1 MQQRKKRRILRRGK
15 EPDLLHITE
24 LEIDNFKSFSKK
36 TKIPFLEGFTVI
48 SGPNGSGK
56 SNIIDSILFVL
67 ALSSSRNL
75 RAEKLTDLINLNSG
89 RNTAEVTLEFSDGTK
104 IKRRIKRTGNGYY
117 SYIYLNERLCKQSD
131 IVDHLAKH
139 GIKPHGYNVVMQGD
153 VTRIMEMSD
162 FERRKI
168 IDEIAGVSEFDSKK
182 QQSLSE
188 LDIVRERIEREEL
201 LLLELNKRVN
211 ELKREREHALEYQKW
226 QKDLLFFQNCRAA
239 AQLHEKEK
247 ELSSLMRSA
256 EEHRIALNRFD
267 TDRSLEENE
276 LSYLKADLQDIDDL
290 INKKSGSDY
299 LKLIAELEEA
309 KSGIK
314 LAEQTIV
321 RLRKEKETNLEA
333 INRIYMD
340 SKRAEARVVE
350 CTDQIRSLSIDRT
363 NIAMDIA
370 SARAQQEKLETEIK
384 QHGEDT
390 EGARE
395 RLFSGLKD
403 LEEKKAQRSEILHRQ
418 DMLIEKSRM
427 RTSELERLNQ
437 LLRQLDEDYAVK
449 HSQLSESEISITN
462 LISQKKDLDRT
473 LSEREGMM
481 FAQRSTLERLQ
492 KEIREYEQDVY
503 RLEAAQQARGESGGK
518 AIEAVMAMEHV
529 HGTIADLGKA
539 PAEYATALNIAA
551 GNKLQF
557 VVCDDDQ
564 VAADAIRYLKEERLG
579 RVTFLPLNKL
589 KPPALPPLKEAG
601 VIDYAVNLVEY
612 DPKYDRAFAVALG
625 ATVVVDTL
633 ERARKLI
640 GKYRMVTLEGE
651 LLDRSGAMTGGA
663 TRKQG
668 GRGFGAAVDD
678 EIFRIRAHLGE
689 LQGEATTLEAGI
701 KKITEEVD
709 TQRVARNEIDQNIAR
724 LGMFTEE
731 FSRRFESITVEKQT
745 IELAVARQQEETK
758 NGAFELSSL
767 EAELDKTSET
777 INEVNAG
784 IEEIKKR
791 LDDTNI
797 PVLTD
802 QIEKKRKEIEEA
814 ERRLRNKDGDITD
827 AQRERQHF
835 NTRLGEMGEERARQ
849 DERNKQIDAETAG
862 SNEQIVAHKSQIAT
876 LEDRQRE
883 FSGELDELRGK
894 RAEASRHIQDS
905 ELKIMKFDAEKERI
919 TILVNAVEGRT
930 RTLGSEVEML
940 REQVGELDTK
950 LSLTEIEGKI
960 AEADGALRK
969 IGAVNMLAIEEYE
982 KVQRQVGERTER
994 KETLSR
1000 ERSTLIERIEKFE
1013 QMKYEAFTTAFHAI
1027 DTNFREIFARLTS
1040 GSGHLILENEE
1051 DPFAGGMTF
1060 AVQPRDKKV
1069 HLLSSL
1075 SGGEKSLTTLAF
1087 IFSIQRYI
1095 PAPFYAFDEVDMSL
1109 DGSNVER
1116 ISSMVT
1122 ELSPQSQFVIV
1133 SLRKPMIDAAQRIM
1147 GVTLRPDKSTLV
1159 TGVKANG

>member
-1 MQQRKKRRILRRGK
+1 
-15 EPDLLHITE
+15 LHITE

-89 RNTAEVTLEFSDGTK
+89 RNTAEVALEFSDGTK
-104 IKRRIKRTGNGYY
+104 IRRRIKRTGNGYY
-117 SYIYLNERLCKQSD
+117 SYNYLNERLCKQGD
-131 IVDHLAKH
+131 IVDHLSRH

-168 IDEIAGVSEFDSKK
+168 IDEIAGVSEFDIKK

-201 LLLELNKRVN
+201 LLIELTRRVH

-226 QKDLLFFQNCRAA
+226 QKDLAYFQNCRAA
-239 AQLHEKEK
+239 AQLHEREK
-247 ELSSLMRSA
+247 ELTSLQRSS
-256 EEHRIALNRFD
+256 EEHIIQLTRIAA
-267 TDRSLEENE
+267 DRSLEENE
-276 LSYLKADLQDIDDL
+276 LSYLKADLSDIDDL

-309 KSGIK
+309 KGGIK

-321 RLRKEKETNLEA
+321 RLRKDKEVNLEA
-333 INRIYMD
+333 INRVYMD
-340 SKRAEARVVE
+340 TKRAEARVAE
-350 CTDQIRSLSIDRT
+350 CSDQIRTLSIDRT
-363 NIAMDIA
+363 NIAMEVA
-370 SARAQQEKLETEIK
+370 GTKAQLEKLEIEIR

-390 EGARE
+390 EGSRE
-395 RLFSGLKD
+395 QLFALLKD
-403 LEEKKAQRSEILHRQ
+403 LEEEKGRRSEILHQQ

-427 RTSELERLNQ
+427 RTSELERLT
-437 LLRQLDEDYAVK
+437 LLLSQLDEEFAAK
-449 HSQLSESEISITN
+449 QAQLSESEQSSSD
-462 LISQKKDLDRT
+462 LIREKKDLDRT
-473 LSEREGMM
+473 LSELEGSM
-481 FAQRSTLERLQ
+481 FAQRSSLERLRT
-492 KEIREYEQDVY
+492 EIRENEQDVF
-503 RLEAAQQARGESGGK
+503 RLEAAQQARGESGGR
-518 AIEAVMAMEHV
+518 ALEAVMAMDHV

-539 PAEYATALNIAA
+539 PAEYAIALNIAA
-551 GNKLQF
+551 GNKLQY

-564 VAADAIRYLKEERLG
+564 VASDAIRHLKEERLG

-589 KPPALPPLKEAG
+589 KPPALPPLKEPG

-612 DPKYDRAFAVALG
+612 DPRYDRAFAVALG

-663 TRKQG
+663 TKKPSV
-668 GRGFGAAVDD
+668 RGFGAAVDD
-678 EIFRIRAHLGE
+678 DIIRIRAHLGE
-689 LQGEATTLEAGI
+689 LQAEAATLEAGI
-701 KKITEEVD
+701 KRITAEVD
-709 TQRVARNEIDQNIAR
+709 TQRTTRNEIDQKIAR
-724 LGMFTEE
+724 FGIFTEE
-731 FSRRFESITVEKQT
+731 FSRRFEAISVEKQT
-745 IELAVARQQEETK
+745 IDVAVARQQEETR
-758 NGAFELSSL
+758 NGSAELTAL
-767 EAELDKTSET
+767 ETRLDKTTET
-777 INEVNAG
+777 INEINTR

-797 PVLTD
+797 PVLTG
-802 QIEKKRKEIEEA
+802 QIDKKRKEIEEA
-814 ERRLRNKDGDITD
+814 ERRLRNKEGDIND

-835 NTRLGEMGEERARQ
+835 NARLGELADDRKRQ
-849 DERNKQIDAETAG
+849 DEGNQQIDAEIAR
-862 SNEQIVAHKSQIAT
+862 SNEQISAHKSQIVA
-876 LEDRQRE
+876 LEERQKE
-883 FSGELDELRGK
+883 FSGVLDELRTK
-894 RAEASRHIQDS
+894 RAEASQHIQES
-905 ELKIMKFDAEKERI
+905 ELKIMKFDAERERI
-919 TILVNAVEGRT
+919 TVLAGAIKERA
-930 RTLGSEVEML
+930 RTLGIEVDML
-940 REQVGELDTK
+940 RQQVGNMDTN
-950 LSLTEIEGKI
+950 LSLSEIEGKI

-982 KVQRQVGERTER
+982 KVQRQVEERTER
-994 KETLSR
+994 KDTLSR
-1000 ERSTLIERIEKFE
+1000 ERATLIERIEKFE
-1013 QMKYEAFTTAFHAI
+1013 QMKFEAFTTAFRAI
-1027 DTNFREIFARLTS
+1027 DANFREIFARLTS

-1051 DPFAGGMTF
+1051 DPFTGGMTF

-1116 ISSMVT
+1116 ISSMIT
-1122 ELSPQSQFVIV
+1122 ELSPHSQFVIV
-1133 SLRKPMIDAAQRIM
+1133 SLRKPMIDAAERIM
-1147 GVTLRPDKSTLV
+1147 GVTLRPDKSSLV
-1159 TGVKANG
+1159 TGVKAHG

>member
-1 MQQRKKRRILRRGK
+1 
-15 EPDLLHITE
+15 LHITE

-56 SNIIDSILFVL
+56 SNIIDSVLFVL

-89 RNTAEVTLEFSDGTK
+89 KNTAEVALEFSDGTK
-104 IKRRIKRTGNGYY
+104 IRRRIKRTGNGYY
-117 SYIYLNERLCKQSD
+117 SYNYLNERLCKQSD
-131 IVDHLAKH
+131 IVDHLSRH

-168 IDEIAGVSEFDSKK
+168 IDEIAGVSEFDIKK

-201 LLLELNKRVN
+201 LLVELSKRVN
-211 ELKREREHALEYQKW
+211 ELRREREHALEYQKW
-226 QKDLLFFQNCRAA
+226 QKDLVYFQNCRAA
-239 AQLHEKEK
+239 AQLHEREK
-247 ELSSLMRSA
+247 ELTSLQRST
-256 EEHRIALNRFD
+256 EEYTIQLNRIAA
-267 TDRSLEENE
+267 DRGLEENE
-276 LSYLKADLQDIDDL
+276 LSYLKADLSDIDDM

-309 KSGIK
+309 KGGIK
-314 LAEQTIV
+314 LADQTIV
-321 RLRKEKETNLEA
+321 RLRKDKEANLEA
-333 INRIYMD
+333 INRVYMD
-340 SKRAEARVVE
+340 TKRAEARVAE
-350 CTDQIRSLSIDRT
+350 CTDQIRTLSIDRT
-363 NIAMDIA
+363 NIAMEVA
-370 SARAQQEKLETEIK
+370 GARAQLEKFEIEIH

-395 RLFSGLKD
+395 QLFSLLKD
-403 LEEKKAQRSEILHRQ
+403 LEEQKGQRSEILHQQ

-427 RTSELERLNQ
+427 RTTELERLT
-437 LLRQLDEDYAVK
+437 LLLSQLDEEYTAK
-449 HSQLSESEISITN
+449 QAQLSESEKSASDLVN
-462 LISQKKDLDRT
+462 GKKDLDRT
-473 LSEREGMM
+473 LSELEGSM
-481 FAQRSTLERLQ
+481 FAQRSSLERLRA
-492 KEIREYEQDVY
+492 EIRESEQDVF
-503 RLEAAQQARGESGGK
+503 RLEAAQQARGESGGR

-539 PAEYATALNIAA
+539 PPEYATALNIAA

-564 VAADAIRYLKEERLG
+564 VASDAIRYLKEERLG
-579 RVTFLPLNKL
+579 RITFLPLSKL
-589 KPPALPPLKEAG
+589 RPPALPPLKEPG
-601 VIDYAVNLVEY
+601 IIDYAVNLVEY

-633 ERARKLI
+633 ERARKLM

-663 TRKQG
+663 TKKAS

-678 EIFRIRAHLGE
+678 EVIRIRAHLGE
-689 LQGEATTLEAGI
+689 LQAEAATLEAGI
-701 KKITEEVD
+701 KRITGEVD
-709 TQRVARNEIDQNIAR
+709 ALRASRNEIDQKIAR
-724 LGMFTEE
+724 FGMFTEE
-731 FSRRFESITVEKQT
+731 FSRRFEAISVEKQT
-745 IELAVARQQEETK
+745 IDGAVARQQEETR
-758 NGAFELSSL
+758 NGA
-767 EAELDKTSET
+767 AELTALETRLDRATVT
-777 INEVNAG
+777 INEISAR

-797 PVLTD
+797 PVLTGH
-802 QIEKKRKEIEEA
+802 IEKKRKEIEES
-814 ERRLRNKDGDITD
+814 ERRLRNKDGDIND

-835 NTRLGEMGEERARQ
+835 NARLQELAEDRKRQ
-849 DERNKQIDAETAG
+849 DERNQQIDTEIAG
-862 SNEQIVAHKSQIAT
+862 SNEQISAHKSQIVA
-876 LEDRQRE
+876 LEERQKE
-883 FSGELDELRGK
+883 FSGILDELRSK
-894 RAEASRHIQDS
+894 RTDASQHIQDS
-905 ELKIMKFDAEKERI
+905 ELKIMKFDADRDRIVVLTSAIEER
-919 TILVNAVEGRT
+919 A
-930 RTLGSEVEML
+930 RTLGVEVDML
-940 REQVGELDTK
+940 RQQVGDMDTN
-950 LSLTEIEGKI
+950 LSLSDIEGKI

-982 KVQRQVGERTER
+982 KVQRQVEERTER
-994 KETLSR
+994 KDTLSR
-1000 ERSTLIERIEKFE
+1000 ERATLIERIEKFE
-1013 QMKYEAFTTAFHAI
+1013 QMKYEAFTTAFRAI
-1027 DTNFREIFARLTS
+1027 DANFREIFARLTS
-1040 GSGHLILENEE
+1040 GSGHLVLENEE

-1116 ISSMVT
+1116 IASMLT

-1133 SLRKPMIDAAQRIM
+1133 SLRKPMIDAAERIM

-1159 TGVKANG
+1159 TGVKAHG

>member
-1 MQQRKKRRILRRGK
+1 
-15 EPDLLHITE
+15 LHITG

-89 RNTAEVTLEFSDGTK
+89 RNTAEVALEFSDGTR

-117 SYIYLNERLCKQSD
+117 SYNYLNERLCKQSD
-131 IVDHLAKH
+131 IVDHLARH

-168 IDEIAGVSEFDSKK
+168 IDEIAGVSEFDTKK

-201 LLLELNKRVN
+201 LLLELTKRVN

-226 QKDLLFFQNCRAA
+226 QKDLSFFQNCRAA
-239 AQLHEKEK
+239 AQLHEREK
-247 ELSSLMRSA
+247 ELASLLRSTN
-256 EEHRIALNRFD
+256 EHRIVLTRIAA
-267 TDRSLEENE
+267 DRSLEENE
-276 LSYLKADLQDIDDL
+276 LSYLKADLKDIDDL

-309 KSGIK
+309 KGGIK

-321 RLRKEKETNLEA
+321 RLRREKETSLEA
-333 INRIYMD
+333 LNRVYMD
-340 SKRAEARVVE
+340 TKRAESRVTE
-350 CTDQIRSLSIDRT
+350 CTDQIRTLSIDRT
-363 NIAMDIA
+363 NIAMEIA
-370 SARAQQEKLETEIK
+370 EARAQLEKFETEIRR
-384 QHGEDT
+384 HGEDT
-390 EGARE
+390 EGSRE
-395 RLFSGLKD
+395 KLFSLLHD
-403 LEEKKAQRSEILHRQ
+403 LEEKKGQRSGILHQQ

-427 RTSELERLNQ
+427 RTTELERLTL
-437 LLRQLDEDYAVK
+437 LLRQLDEEYTAK
-449 HSQLSESEISITN
+449 QTQLTDSGKSVN
-462 LISQKKDLDRT
+462 DLVADKKELDRN
-473 LSEREGMM
+473 LSDLEGAM
-481 FAQRSTLERLQ
+481 FAQRSTLERLRN
-492 KEIREYEQDVY
+492 EIRDNEQDVF
-503 RLEAAQQARGESGGK
+503 RLEAAQQARGESGGR

-539 PAEYATALNIAA
+539 PAEYAVALNIAA

-564 VAADAIRYLKEERLG
+564 VATDAIRYLKEERLG

-589 KPPALPPLKEAG
+589 KPPALPPLKEPG
-601 VIDYAVNLVEY
+601 VLDYAVNLVEY

-625 ATVVVDTL
+625 STVVVDTL

-640 GKYRMVTLEGE
+640 GRYRMVTLEGE
-651 LLDRSGAMTGGA
+651 LLEKSGAMTGGA
-663 TRKQG
+663 SKKQG
-668 GRGFGAAVDD
+668 MRGFGAAVEDD
-678 EIFRIRAHLGE
+678 IFRIRAHLGE
-689 LQGEATTLEAGI
+689 LSGEATTLEAGI
-701 KKITEEVD
+701 KRLTEEVD
-709 TQRVARNEIDQNIAR
+709 KKRATRNEIEQKIAR
-724 LGMFTEE
+724 FGMFTDE
-731 FSRRFESITVEKQT
+731 FSRRFEAITVEKQT
-745 IELAVARQQEETK
+745 IESAVARQQEETK
-758 NGAFELSSL
+758 KGAQELALL
-767 EAELDKTSET
+767 EADLDKTTET
-777 INEVNAG
+777 INETNAR
-784 IEEIKKR
+784 IDEIKKR

-797 PVLTD
+797 PVLTE
-802 QIEKKRKEIEEA
+802 QIEKKKKEIEES
-814 ERRLRNKDGDITD
+814 ERRLRNKDGDIND

-835 NTRLGEMGEERARQ
+835 TARLGELGEDRKRQ
-849 DERNKQIDAETAG
+849 DERNGQIDAEISG
-862 SNEQIVAHKSQIAT
+862 SNEQIAAHKSQIAA
-876 LEDRQRE
+876 LESRQKE
-883 FSGELDELRGK
+883 FSGELDELRAK
-894 RAEASRHIQDS
+894 RSEASQQIQDS
-905 ELKIMKFDAEKERI
+905 ELKIMKFDADNERI
-919 TILVNAVEGRT
+919 TIEMGAIEERARALGTEVD
-930 RTLGSEVEML
+930 TLKN
-940 REQVGELDTK
+940 QVGELDTN
-950 LSLTEIEGKI
+950 LSLSEIEGKI

-982 KVQRQVGERTER
+982 KVQRQVEERTER

-1000 ERSTLIERIEKFE
+1000 ERATLIERIEKFE
-1013 QMKYEAFTTAFHAI
+1013 QMKYEAFTTAFRSI

-1087 IFSIQRYI
+1087 IFSIQHYI

-1116 ISSMVT
+1116 IASMIT
-1122 ELSPQSQFVIV
+1122 ELSPHSQFVIV
-1133 SLRKPMIDAAQRIM
+1133 SLRKPMIEAAQRIM

>member
-1 MQQRKKRRILRRGK
+1 
-15 EPDLLHITE
+15 LHITE

-36 TKIPFLEGFTVI
+36 TKIPFLEGFSVI

-89 RNTAEVTLEFSDGTK
+89 RNTAEVSLEFSDGTK

-117 SYIYLNERLCKQSD
+117 SYNYLNDRLCKQSD
-131 IVDHLAKH
+131 IVEHLAKH

-168 IDEIAGVSEFDSKK
+168 IDEIAGVSEFDTKK
-182 QQSLSE
+182 QQALSE

-201 LLLELNKRVN
+201 LLIELTKRVN

-226 QKDLLFFQNCRAA
+226 QKDLAFFQNCRAA
-239 AQLHEKEK
+239 AQLHEREK
-247 ELSSLMRSA
+247 ELASLVQSTD
-256 EEHRIALNRFD
+256 EHTILISRIDA
-267 TDRSLEENE
+267 DRSLEENE
-276 LSYLKADLQDIDDL
+276 LSYLKADLKDIDDL
-290 INKKSGSDY
+290 INRKSGSDY

-309 KSGIK
+309 KGGIK

-321 RLRKEKETNLEA
+321 RLRKEKEANLET
-333 INRIYMD
+333 INRVYMD
-340 SKRAEARVVE
+340 TKRAETRVAE
-350 CTDQIRSLSIDRT
+350 CSDQIRTLSIDRT
-363 NIAMDIA
+363 NIAMEIA
-370 SARAQQEKLETEIK
+370 GTRANLEKLESEIK
-384 QHGEDT
+384 KHGENT

-395 RLFSGLKD
+395 SLFGLLKD
-403 LEEKKAQRSEILHRQ
+403 LEEKKGQRSEILHQQ

-427 RTSELERLNQ
+427 RTTELDRLTQ
-437 LLRQLDEDYAVK
+437 LLRQLDEEFAVK
-449 HSQLSESEISITN
+449 QSQLTDGEKSVSG
-462 LISQKKDLDRT
+462 LLSQKKELDRT
-473 LSEREGMM
+473 LSELEGGL
-481 FAQRSTLERLQ
+481 FAQRSSLERLRT
-492 KEIREYEQDVY
+492 EIRENEQDVY

-518 AIEAVMAMEHV
+518 AIEAVKAMEHV
-529 HGTIADLGKA
+529 HGTIAELGKA
-539 PAEYATALNIAA
+539 PAEYSTALNIAA

-564 VAADAIRYLKEERLG
+564 VAADAIQYLKSERLG

-589 KPPALPPLKEAG
+589 KPPALPPLREPG
-601 VIDYAVNLVEY
+601 VIDYAVNLIEY
-612 DPKYDRAFAVALG
+612 DPKYDRAFAVTLG
-625 ATVVVDTL
+625 ATIVVDTL

-651 LLDRSGAMTGGA
+651 LLEKSGAMTGGA
-663 TRKQG
+663 MKKPA

-678 EIFRIRAHLGE
+678 EIYRIRAHLAE
-689 LQGEATTLEAGI
+689 IQGEAATLESGI
-701 KKITEEVD
+701 KRLTEEVD
-709 TQRVARNEIDQNIAR
+709 TKRAARNEIDQNIAR

-731 FSRRFESITVEKQT
+731 FSRRFDAITVEKQT
-745 IELAVARQQEETK
+745 IEAAVARQQEETR
-758 NGAFELSSL
+758 NGTSELTQL
-767 EAELDKTSET
+767 EETLDKTTAEINT
-777 INEVNAG
+777 INSR
-784 IEEIKKR
+784 IEGIKKS
-791 LDDTNI
+791 LDDTSI

-802 QIEKKRKEIEEA
+802 QIEKKRKEIEES
-814 ERRLRNKDGDITD
+814 ERRLRNKEADIND
-827 AQRERQHF
+827 AMRERQHF
-835 NTRLGEMGEERARQ
+835 SSRLAELGEDRTRQEERNR
-849 DERNKQIDAETAG
+849 QIDTDISG
-862 SNEQIVAHKSQIAT
+862 FNDQIATCKSQIAG
-876 LEDRQRE
+876 LEERQKE
-883 FSGELDELRGK
+883 FSGELDDLRSK
-894 RAEASRHIQDS
+894 RSDTTRQIQDS
-905 ELKIMKFDAEKERI
+905 ELKLMKFDAEKERL
-919 TILVNAVEGRT
+919 TIQMTAIRERA
-930 RTLGSEVEML
+930 RTLGIEVDML
-940 REQVGELDTK
+940 REQVGEMDTN
-950 LSLTEIEGKI
+950 LSLSEIEGKI

-994 KETLSR
+994 KETLSH
-1000 ERSTLIERIEKFE
+1000 ERATLIERIEKFE
-1013 QMKYEAFTTAFHAI
+1013 QMKYEAFTTAFRAI

-1116 ISSMVT
+1116 IASMIS

-1133 SLRKPMIDAAQRIM
+1133 SLRKPMIEAAQRIM

>member
-1 MQQRKKRRILRRGK
+1 M
-15 EPDLLHITE
+15 HITE

-89 RNTAEVTLEFSDGTK
+89 RNTAEVALEFSDGTK
-104 IKRRIKRTGNGYY
+104 IKRRIKRTSNGYY
-117 SYIYLNERLCKQSD
+117 SYNYLNERLCKQSD

-168 IDEIAGVSEFDSKK
+168 IDEIAGVSEFDVKK

-201 LLLELNKRVN
+201 LLLELTKRVN
-211 ELKREREHALEYQKW
+211 ELKREREHALEYQKC
-226 QKDLLFFQNCRAA
+226 QKDLSFFQNCRAA
-239 AQLHEKEK
+239 AQLHDREK
-247 ELSSLMRSA
+247 ELASLTRSTD
-256 EEHRIALNRFD
+256 EHRIVLTRIGA
-267 TDRSLEENE
+267 DRSLEENE
-276 LSYLKADLQDIDDL
+276 LSYVKADLKDIDDL

-333 INRIYMD
+333 INRVYMD
-340 SKRAEARVVE
+340 TKRAEARVAE
-350 CTDQIRSLSIDRT
+350 CTDQIRTLSIDRT
-363 NIAMDIA
+363 NLAMEIAA
-370 SARAQQEKLETEIK
+370 AKAQLEKFETEIR
-384 QHGEDT
+384 QHGEDS

-395 RLFSGLKD
+395 KLFSLLHD
-403 LEEKKAQRSEILHRQ
+403 LEEKKGQRSEILHQQ
-418 DMLIEKSRM
+418 DMHIEKSRM
-427 RTSELERLNQ
+427 RTTELERLT
-437 LLRQLDEDYAVK
+437 LLLKQLDEEYTEKQTQLTDSEKSAGDLLADK
-449 HSQLSESEISITN
+449 KELDRNLSE
-462 LISQKKDLDRT
+462 L
-473 LSEREGMM
+473 EGAM
-481 FAQRSTLERLQ
+481 FAQRSSLERLRN
-492 KEIREYEQDVY
+492 EIRDNEQDAF
-503 RLEAAQQARGESGGK
+503 RLEAAQQARGESGGR

-539 PAEYATALNIAA
+539 PAEYATSLNIAA

-557 VVCDDDQ
+557 VVCDNDQ

-589 KPPALPPLKEAG
+589 KSPALPPLKEPG

-625 ATVVVDTL
+625 STVVVDTL
-633 ERARKLI
+633 ERARKLM

-651 LLDRSGAMTGGA
+651 LLEKSGAMTGGA
-663 TRKQG
+663 TKKQG

-678 EIFRIRAHLGE
+678 EIFRVRAHLGQ
-689 LQGEATTLEAGI
+689 LLGEAATLEAGV
-701 KKITEEVD
+701 KRLTEEVD
-709 TQRVARNEIDQNIAR
+709 TKRSTRNEIEQKIAR
-724 LGMFTEE
+724 LGMFTGE
-731 FSRRFESITVEKQT
+731 FSRRFEAITVEKQT
-745 IELAVARQQEETK
+745 IEAAVARQQEETK
-758 NGAFELSSL
+758 NGAAELTLL
-767 EAELDKTSET
+767 EADLDKTTET
-777 INEVNAG
+777 INAINSRVD
-784 IEEIKKR
+784 EIKKR

-797 PVLTD
+797 PVLTE
-802 QIEKKRKEIEEA
+802 QIEKKKKEIEES
-814 ERRLRNKDGDITD
+814 ERRLRNKDGDIND

-835 NTRLGEMGEERARQ
+835 NARLVELGDDRKRQ
-849 DERNKQIDAETAG
+849 DERNGQIDADVAG
-862 SNEQIVAHKSQIAT
+862 SNEQIAVHKSQIAA
-876 LEDRQRE
+876 LEERQKE
-883 FSGELDELRGK
+883 FSGELNELRIK
-894 RAEASRHIQDS
+894 RSEASQQIQDS
-905 ELKIMKFDAEKERI
+905 ELKLMKFDADKERI
-919 TILVNAVEGRT
+919 SIQMVAIEERA
-930 RTLGSEVEML
+930 RALGIEVDML
-940 REQVGELDTK
+940 RHQVGDLDTN
-950 LSLTEIEGKI
+950 LSLSEIEGKI

-1000 ERSTLIERIEKFE
+1000 ERATLIERIEKFE
-1013 QMKYEAFTTAFHAI
+1013 QMKYEAFTTAFRAI

-1109 DGSNVER
+1109 DGSNLER
-1116 ISSMVT
+1116 IASMIT
-1122 ELSPQSQFVIV
+1122 EFSPHSQFVIV
-1133 SLRKPMIDAAQRIM
+1133 SLRKPMIEAAQRIM

>member
-1 MQQRKKRRILRRGK
+1 
-15 EPDLLHITE
+15 LHITE
-24 LEIDNFKSFSKK
+24 LEIDNFKSFAKK

-89 RNTAEVTLEFSDGTK
+89 RNMAEVALEFSDGTK

-117 SYIYLNERLCKQSD
+117 SYNYLNERLCKQSD
-131 IVDHLAKH
+131 IVEHLARH

-168 IDEIAGVSEFDSKK
+168 IDEIAGVSEFDQKK

-201 LLLELNKRVN
+201 LLIELTKRAN
-211 ELKREREHALEYQKW
+211 ELKRERTHALEYQKW
-226 QKDLLFFQNCRAA
+226 QKDLTYFQNCRAA
-239 AQLHEKEK
+239 AQLHDREK
-247 ELSSLMRSA
+247 ELASLLRST
-256 EEHRIALNRFD
+256 EEHKIQLSRIASDLG
-267 TDRSLEENE
+267 LEENE
-276 LSYLKADLQDIDDL
+276 LSYLKADLKDIDDL

-299 LKLIAELEEA
+299 LKLIAQLEEA

-321 RLRKEKETNLEA
+321 RLRKEKEGNLET
-333 INRIYMD
+333 INRVYMD
-340 SKRAEARVVE
+340 TKRAEARVTE
-350 CTDQIRSLSIDRT
+350 CTDQIRTLTIDRT
-363 NIAMDIA
+363 NIAMEIA
-370 SARAQQEKLETEIK
+370 TSKAQLEKIEIEIK
-384 QHGEDT
+384 QHSEDT

-395 RLFSGLKD
+395 KLFSLLKEM
-403 LEEKKAQRSEILHRQ
+403 EEKKGERSEILHQQ

-427 RTSELERLNQ
+427 RTTELERLTG
-437 LLRQLDEDYAVK
+437 LLGQLDEEYAEK
-449 HSQLSESEISITN
+449 QNQLSESEKRVAT
-462 LISQKKDLDRT
+462 LTTEKQELDRN
-473 LSEREGMM
+473 LSELEGMM
-481 FAQRSTLERLQ
+481 FAQRSSLERLRS
-492 KEIREYEQDVY
+492 EIRDNEQDAI

-518 AIEAVMAMEHV
+518 ALEAVLAMDGV
-529 HGTIADLGKA
+529 HGTISDLGKA
-539 PAEYATALNIAA
+539 PAEYTTALNIAA

-557 VVCDDDQ
+557 VICDNDQ
-564 VAADAIRYLKEERLG
+564 IAADAIRYLKQERLG

-601 VIDYAVNLVEY
+601 IVDYAVNLLEY
-612 DPKYDRAFAVALG
+612 DPKFDRAFAVALG
-625 ATVVVDTL
+625 GTVVVDTL

-651 LLDRSGAMTGGA
+651 LLEKSGAMTGGA
-663 TRKQG
+663 TKKQG

-689 LQGEATTLEAGI
+689 LQGEAATLEAGV
-701 KKITEEVD
+701 KRLTDEVD
-709 TQRVARNEIDQNIAR
+709 LKRATRNEIDQNIVR
-724 LGMFTEE
+724 LGISTEE
-731 FSRRFESITVEKQT
+731 FSHRFEAITVEKQT
-745 IELAVARQQEETK
+745 IEAAVARQQEETGK
-758 NGAFELSSL
+758 GASELSAL
-767 EAELDKTSET
+767 EENLDRTTEEITS
-777 INEVNAG
+777 INTRL
-784 IEEIKKR
+784 EEIKKR

-797 PVLTD
+797 PVLTE
-802 QIEKKRKEIEEA
+802 QMGKKRTEITEA
-814 ERRLRNKDGDITD
+814 ERRLRNKDGDIND

-835 NTRLGEMGEERARQ
+835 SSRLGELADDRKRQ
-849 DERNKQIDAETAG
+849 DERNLQIDNDIAQ
-862 SNEQIVAHKSQIAT
+862 SNEQIAAHRLQIST
-876 LEDRQRE
+876 LEEKQKE
-883 FSGELDELRGK
+883 FSGELDELRIK
-894 RAEASRHIQDS
+894 RGEASQHIQDS
-905 ELKIMKFDAEKERI
+905 ELKIMKFDSDTERI
-919 TILVNAVEGRT
+919 TIQMGAIDDRA
-930 RTLGSEVEML
+930 RTLGIEVDML
-940 REQVGELDTK
+940 RHQVGDMDSNLT
-950 LSLTEIEGKI
+950 LTEIEGKI

-1000 ERSTLIERIEKFE
+1000 ERATLIERIEKFE
-1013 QMKYEAFTTAFHAI
+1013 QMKYEAFTTAFKAI
-1027 DTNFREIFARLTS
+1027 DANFREIFARLTS
-1040 GSGHLILENEE
+1040 GSGHLVLENEE

-1087 IFSIQRYI
+1087 IFSIQHYI

-1116 ISSMVT
+1116 IASMIS
-1122 ELSPQSQFVIV
+1122 ELAPSSQFVIV
-1133 SLRKPMIDAAQRIM
+1133 SLRKPMVDAAQRIM

-1159 TGVKANG
+1159 TGVKAHG

>member
-1 MQQRKKRRILRRGK
+1 
-15 EPDLLHITE
+15 LHITE

-36 TKIPFLEGFTVI
+36 TKIPFLEGFSVI

-89 RNTAEVTLEFSDGTK
+89 RNTAEVALEFSDGTK
-104 IKRRIKRTGNGYY
+104 IKRRIKRTSNGYY
-117 SYIYLNERLCKQSD
+117 SYNYLNDRLCKQSD
-131 IVDHLAKH
+131 IVNHLAKH

-168 IDEIAGVSEFDSKK
+168 IDEIAGVSEFDVKK

-201 LLLELNKRVN
+201 LLLELTKRVN
-211 ELKREREHALEYQKW
+211 ELKREREHALEYRKW
-226 QKDLLFFQNCRAA
+226 QTDLSFFQNCRAA
-239 AQLHEKEK
+239 AQLHEREK
-247 ELSSLMRSA
+247 ELASLLRSTD
-256 EEHRIALNRFD
+256 EHKILLSRNES
-267 TDRSLEENE
+267 DRSLEENE
-276 LSYLKADLQDIDDL
+276 LSYIKADLKDIDDL

-321 RLRKEKETNLEA
+321 RQRKEKETNLEA
-333 INRIYMD
+333 ISRIYMD
-340 SKRAEARVVE
+340 TKRAEARVAE
-350 CTDQIRSLSIDRT
+350 CTDQIRTLSIDRT
-363 NIAMDIA
+363 NLSMEIAG
-370 SARAQQEKLETEIK
+370 ARAQLEKLETEIK

-395 RLFSGLKD
+395 KLFALLKEI
-403 LEEKKAQRSEILHRQ
+403 EEKKGQRSEILHQQ
-418 DMLIEKSRM
+418 DMQIEKSRM
-427 RTSELERLNQ
+427 RTTELERLTQ
-437 LLRQLDEDYAVK
+437 LLRQLDEEYAAK
-449 HSQLSESEISITN
+449 QSQLSDGEKSVSDL
-462 LISQKKDLDRT
+462 LIQKKDLDRT
-473 LSEREGMM
+473 LSELEGTL
-481 FAQRSTLERLQ
+481 FAQRSSLERLRT
-492 KEIREYEQDVY
+492 EIRENEQDVF
-503 RLEAAQQARGESGGK
+503 RLEAAQQARGESGGR

-529 HGTIADLGKA
+529 HGTISELGKA
-539 PAEYATALNIAA
+539 PAEYSTALNIAA

-564 VAADAIRYLKEERLG
+564 VAADAIRYLKAERLG

-589 KPPALPPLKEAG
+589 KPPTLPPLKEPG
-601 VIDYAVNLVEY
+601 VIDYAVNLLEY

-663 TRKQG
+663 TKKQG

-678 EIFRIRAHLGE
+678 EIFRIRAHLAE
-689 LQGEATTLEAGI
+689 LQGEAATLESGI
-701 KKITEEVD
+701 QRLTEEVD
-709 TQRVARNEIDQNIAR
+709 TKRTARSDIDQNIAR
-724 LGMFTEE
+724 VGMFTEE
-731 FSRRFESITVEKQT
+731 FSRRFEAITVEKQT
-745 IELAVARQQEETK
+745 IEVAVARQQEETR
-758 NGAFELSSL
+758 NGTADLTLL
-767 EAELDKTSET
+767 EVELDKTTEAINT
-777 INEVNAG
+777 INFH
-784 IEEIKKR
+784 IEELKKR

-802 QIEKKRKEIEEA
+802 QIEKKRKEIEES
-814 ERRLRNKDGDITD
+814 ERRLRNKEADIND
-827 AQRERQHF
+827 AMRERQHF
-835 NTRLGEMGEERARQ
+835 TSRLTELGDDRKRQ
-849 DERNKQIDAETAG
+849 DERNGQIDADIAG
-862 SNEQIVAHKSQIAT
+862 LNEQINSCKSQIAA
-876 LEDRQRE
+876 LEERQKE
-883 FSGELDELRGK
+883 FSGELDELRLK
-894 RAEASRHIQDS
+894 RSETSRQIQDS
-905 ELKIMKFDAEKERI
+905 ELKLMKFDAEKERI
-919 TILVNAVEGRT
+919 SIQMTAIEERA
-930 RTLGSEVEML
+930 RTLGTEVDML
-940 REQVGELDTK
+940 RQQVGDMDTP
-950 LSLTEIEGKI
+950 LSLSEIEGKI
-960 AEADGALRK
+960 AEADGALRR
-969 IGAVNMLAIEEYE
+969 IGAVNMLAIEEYD
-982 KVQRQVGERTER
+982 KVQRQVEERTER

-1000 ERSTLIERIEKFE
+1000 ERTTLIERIEKFE
-1013 QMKYEAFTTAFHAI
+1013 QMKYEAFTTAFRAI

-1116 ISSMVT
+1116 IASMIT

>member
-1 MQQRKKRRILRRGK
+1 
-15 EPDLLHITE
+15 LHITE

-36 TKIPFLEGFTVI
+36 TKIPFLEGFSVI

-89 RNTAEVTLEFSDGTK
+89 RNTAEVALEFSDGTK

-117 SYIYLNERLCKQSD
+117 SYNYLNDRLCKQSD
-131 IVDHLAKH
+131 IVNHLAKH

-168 IDEIAGVSEFDSKK
+168 IDEIAGVSEFDIKK

-201 LLLELNKRVN
+201 LLLELTKRVN

-239 AQLHEKEK
+239 AQLHEREK
-247 ELSSLMRSA
+247 ELASLLRSTD
-256 EEHRIALNRFD
+256 EHKILLTRTSA
-267 TDRSLEENE
+267 DRSLEENE
-276 LSYLKADLQDIDDL
+276 LSYVKADLQDIDDL

-333 INRIYMD
+333 INRVYMD
-340 SKRAEARVVE
+340 TKRAEARVAE
-350 CTDQIRSLSIDRT
+350 CTDQIRTLSIDRT
-363 NIAMDIA
+363 NIAMEIA
-370 SARAQQEKLETEIK
+370 GARAQLEKLETEMK

-395 RLFSGLKD
+395 KLFSLLKEI
-403 LEEKKAQRSEILHRQ
+403 EEKKGQRSEILHQQ

-427 RTSELERLNQ
+427 RTTELERLTH
-437 LLRQLDEDYAVK
+437 LLLQLDEEYAVK
-449 HSQLSESEISITN
+449 QTQFSDGEKSVSDLLLE
-462 LISQKKDLDRT
+462 KKDLDRT
-473 LSEREGMM
+473 LSELEGTV
-481 FAQRSTLERLQ
+481 FAQRSSLERLRV
-492 KEIREYEQDVY
+492 EIREYEQDAF
-503 RLEAAQQARGESGGK
+503 RLEAAQQARGESGGR

-529 HGTIADLGKA
+529 HGTIAELGKA
-539 PAEYATALNIAA
+539 PAEYSTALNTAA

-564 VAADAIRYLKEERLG
+564 VAADAIQYLKAEKLG

-589 KPPALPPLKEAG
+589 KPPALPPLKEPG

-612 DPKYDRAFAVALG
+612 DPRYDRAFAVTLG

-651 LLDRSGAMTGGA
+651 LLERSGAMTGGA
-663 TRKQG
+663 TKKQG

-678 EIFRIRAHLGE
+678 EIIRIRSHLAE
-689 LQGEATTLEAGI
+689 IQGEAATLESGI
-701 KKITEEVD
+701 KRLTEEVD
-709 TQRVARNEIDQNIAR
+709 KQRAKRNEIDQNIAR
-724 LGMFTEE
+724 QGMFTEE
-731 FSRRFESITVEKQT
+731 FSRRFEAITVEKQT
-745 IELAVARQQEETK
+745 IEAAVARQKEETG
-758 NGAFELSSL
+758 NGAAELTLL
-767 EAELDKTSET
+767 EADLDKTTEA
-777 INEVNAG
+777 INAIQSQV
-784 IEEIKKR
+784 EEIKKR

-797 PVLTD
+797 PVLSD
-802 QIEKKRKEIEEA
+802 QIEKKRKEIEES
-814 ERRLRNKDGDITD
+814 ERRLRNKEADIND
-827 AQRERQHF
+827 AMRERQHF
-835 NTRLGEMGEERARQ
+835 TSRLTELGEDRKRQ
-849 DERNKQIDAETAG
+849 DERNGQIDADITG
-862 SNEQIVAHKSQIAT
+862 FNEQIASCKSQIAA
-876 LEDRQRE
+876 LEERQKE
-883 FSGELDELRGK
+883 FSGELDELRT
-894 RAEASRHIQDS
+894 RRSETSRQIQES
-905 ELKIMKFDAEKERI
+905 ELKLMKFDAEKERI
-919 TILVNAVEGRT
+919 TIQMVAIEERA
-930 RTLGSEVEML
+930 RTLGIEVDML
-940 REQVGELDTK
+940 RHQVGDLDTN
-950 LSLTEIEGKI
+950 LSLLEIEGKI

-994 KETLSR
+994 KDTLSH
-1000 ERSTLIERIEKFE
+1000 ERTTLIERIEKFE

-1116 ISSMVT
+1116 IASMIT
-1122 ELSPQSQFVIV
+1122 ELAPQSQFVIV
-1133 SLRKPMIDAAQRIM
+1133 SLRKPMIEAAQRIM

>member
-1 MQQRKKRRILRRGK
+1 
-15 EPDLLHITE
+15 LHITE

-36 TKIPFLEGFTVI
+36 TKIPFLEGFSVI

-89 RNTAEVTLEFSDGTK
+89 RNTAEVALEFSDGTK

-117 SYIYLNERLCKQSD
+117 SYNYLNDRLCKQSD
-131 IVDHLAKH
+131 IVNHLAKH

-168 IDEIAGVSEFDSKK
+168 IDEIAGVSEFDIKK

-201 LLLELNKRVN
+201 LLLELTKRVN

-239 AQLHEKEK
+239 AQLHEREK
-247 ELSSLMRSA
+247 ELASLLRST
-256 EEHRIALNRFD
+256 EEHKILLTRTSA
-267 TDRSLEENE
+267 DRSLEENE
-276 LSYLKADLQDIDDL
+276 LSYVKADLQDIDDL

-333 INRIYMD
+333 INRVYMD
-340 SKRAEARVVE
+340 TKRAEARVTE
-350 CTDQIRSLSIDRT
+350 CTDQIRTLSIDRT
-363 NIAMDIA
+363 NIAMEIA
-370 SARAQQEKLETEIK
+370 GARAQLEKLETEMK

-395 RLFSGLKD
+395 KLFSLLKD
-403 LEEKKAQRSEILHRQ
+403 IEEKKGQRSEILHQQ

-427 RTSELERLNQ
+427 RTTELERLTH
-437 LLRQLDEDYAVK
+437 LLLQLDEEYAVK
-449 HSQLSESEISITN
+449 QTQFSESEKSVSD
-462 LISQKKDLDRT
+462 LLLEKKNLDRT
-473 LSEREGMM
+473 LSELEGTV
-481 FAQRSTLERLQ
+481 FAQRSSLERIRA
-492 KEIREYEQDVY
+492 EVREYEQDAF
-503 RLEAAQQARGESGGK
+503 RLEAAQQARGESGGR

-529 HGTIADLGKA
+529 HGTIAELGKA
-539 PAEYATALNIAA
+539 PAEYSTALNTAA

-564 VAADAIRYLKEERLG
+564 VAADAIQYLKTEKLG

-589 KPPALPPLKEAG
+589 KPPALPPLKEPG

-612 DPKYDRAFAVALG
+612 DPKYDRAFAVTLG

-651 LLDRSGAMTGGA
+651 LLERSGAMTGGA
-663 TRKQG
+663 TKKQG

-678 EIFRIRAHLGE
+678 EIIRIRSHLAE
-689 LQGEATTLEAGI
+689 IQGEAATLESGI
-701 KKITEEVD
+701 KRLTEEVD
-709 TQRVARNEIDQNIAR
+709 KQRAKRNEIDQNIAR
-724 LGMFTEE
+724 QGMFTEE
-731 FSRRFESITVEKQT
+731 FSRRFEAITVEKQT
-745 IELAVARQQEETK
+745 IEAAVARQKEETG
-758 NGAFELSSL
+758 NGAAELTLL
-767 EAELDKTSET
+767 EADLDKTTEA
-777 INEVNAG
+777 INAIQSQV
-784 IEEIKKR
+784 EEIKKR

-797 PVLTD
+797 PVLSD
-802 QIEKKRKEIEEA
+802 QIEKKRKEIEES
-814 ERRLRNKDGDITD
+814 ERRLRNKEADIND
-827 AQRERQHF
+827 AMRERQHF
-835 NTRLGEMGEERARQ
+835 TSRLTELGEDRKRQ
-849 DERNKQIDAETAG
+849 DERNGQIEADITG
-862 SNEQIVAHKSQIAT
+862 FNEQIASCKSQIAA
-876 LEDRQRE
+876 LEERQKE
-883 FSGELDELRGK
+883 FSGELDELRT
-894 RAEASRHIQDS
+894 RRSETSRQIQES
-905 ELKIMKFDAEKERI
+905 ELKLMKFDAEKERI
-919 TILVNAVEGRT
+919 TIQMVAIEERA
-930 RTLGSEVEML
+930 RTLGIEVDML
-940 REQVGELDTK
+940 RHQVGDLDTT
-950 LSLTEIEGKI
+950 LSLLEIEGKI

-982 KVQRQVGERTER
+982 KVQRQVEERTDR
-994 KETLSR
+994 KDTLSH
-1000 ERSTLIERIEKFE
+1000 ERTTLIERIEKFE

-1116 ISSMVT
+1116 IASMIT
-1122 ELSPQSQFVIV
+1122 ELAPQSQFVIV
-1133 SLRKPMIDAAQRIM
+1133 SLRKPMIEAAQRIM

>member
-1 MQQRKKRRILRRGK
+1 
-15 EPDLLHITE
+15 LHITE

-36 TKIPFLEGFTVI
+36 TKIPFLEGFSVI

-89 RNTAEVTLEFSDGTK
+89 RNTAEVALEFSDGTK

-117 SYIYLNERLCKQSD
+117 SYNYLNDRLCKQSD
-131 IVDHLAKH
+131 IVNHLAKH

-168 IDEIAGVSEFDSKK
+168 IDEIAGVSEFDLKK

-201 LLLELNKRVN
+201 LLLELSKRVN
-211 ELKREREHALEYQKW
+211 ELRREREHALEYQKL

-239 AQLHEKEK
+239 AQLHEREK
-247 ELSSLMRSA
+247 ELASLLRSTD
-256 EEHRIALNRFD
+256 EHKILLSRNTA
-267 TDRSLEENE
+267 DRSLEENE
-276 LSYLKADLQDIDDL
+276 LSYVKADLQDIDDL

-333 INRIYMD
+333 INRVYMD
-340 SKRAEARVVE
+340 TKRAEARVAE
-350 CTDQIRSLSIDRT
+350 CTDQIRTLSIDRT
-363 NIAMDIA
+363 NISMEIA
-370 SARAQQEKLETEIK
+370 GSRAQLEKLETEMK

-395 RLFSGLKD
+395 KLFSLLKEI
-403 LEEKKAQRSEILHRQ
+403 EEKKGQRSEILHQQ

-427 RTSELERLNQ
+427 RTTELERLTQ
-437 LLRQLDEDYAVK
+437 LLHQLDEEFAVK
-449 HSQLSESEISITN
+449 QTQFSEGEKSVSDLLLE
-462 LISQKKDLDRT
+462 KKDLDRT
-473 LSEREGMM
+473 LSELEGTV
-481 FAQRSTLERLQ
+481 FAQRSSLERL
-492 KEIREYEQDVY
+492 KAEIREYEQDAF
-503 RLEAAQQARGESGGK
+503 RLEAAQQARGESGGR

-529 HGTIADLGKA
+529 HGTIAELGKA
-539 PAEYATALNIAA
+539 PAEYSTALNIAA

-564 VAADAIRYLKEERLG
+564 VASDAIQYLKAEKLG

-589 KPPALPPLKEAG
+589 KPPALPPLKEPG
-601 VIDYAVNLVEY
+601 VIDYAVNLLEY
-612 DPKYDRAFAVALG
+612 DPKYDRAFAVTLG

-651 LLDRSGAMTGGA
+651 LLERSGAMTGGA
-663 TRKQG
+663 TKKQG

-678 EIFRIRAHLGE
+678 EIIRIRSHLAE
-689 LQGEATTLEAGI
+689 IQGEAAILDAGI
-701 KKITEEVD
+701 KRLTEEVD
-709 TQRVARNEIDQNIAR
+709 KQRAKRNEIDQNIAR
-724 LGMFTEE
+724 QGMFTEE
-731 FSRRFESITVEKQT
+731 FSRRFEAITVEKQT
-745 IELAVARQQEETK
+745 IEAAVARQKEETG
-758 NGAFELSSL
+758 NGAAELTLL
-767 EAELDKTSET
+767 EADLDKTTDAINT
-777 INEVNAG
+777 IQSQV
-784 IEEIKKR
+784 EEIKKR

-802 QIEKKRKEIEEA
+802 QIEKKRREIEES
-814 ERRLRNKDGDITD
+814 ERRLRNKEGDIND
-827 AQRERQHF
+827 AMRERQHF
-835 NTRLGEMGEERARQ
+835 NSRLTELGEDRKRQ
-849 DERNKQIDAETAG
+849 DERNSQIDADITG
-862 SNEQIVAHKSQIAT
+862 FNDQIVTCKSQIVA
-876 LEDRQRE
+876 LEERQKE
-883 FSGELDELRGK
+883 FSGELDELRT
-894 RAEASRHIQDS
+894 RRSETSRQIQES
-905 ELKIMKFDAEKERI
+905 ELKIMKFDAEKERL
-919 TILVNAVEGRT
+919 TIQMGAIEERA
-930 RTLGSEVEML
+930 RTLGIEVDML
-940 REQVGELDTK
+940 RHQVGDLDTN
-950 LSLTEIEGKI
+950 LTLLEIEGKI

-982 KVQRQVGERTER
+982 KVQRQVEERTER
-994 KETLSR
+994 KDTLSH
-1000 ERSTLIERIEKFE
+1000 ERTTLIERIEKFE

-1116 ISSMVT
+1116 IASMIT
-1122 ELSPQSQFVIV
+1122 ELAPQSQFVIV

>member
-1 MQQRKKRRILRRGK
+1 M
-15 EPDLLHITE
+15 HITE

-56 SNIIDSILFVL
+56 SNIIDSVLFVL

-89 RNTAEVTLEFSDGTK
+89 RNTAEVALEFSDGTK
-104 IKRRIKRTGNGYY
+104 IRRRIKRTGNGYY
-117 SYIYLNERLCKQSD
+117 SYNYLNERLCKQSD
-131 IVDHLAKH
+131 IVDHLARH

-168 IDEIAGVSEFDSKK
+168 IDEIAGVSEFDVKK

-201 LLLELNKRVN
+201 LLIELTRRAN

-226 QKDLLFFQNCRAA
+226 QKDLAYFQNCRAA
-239 AQLHEKEK
+239 AHLHEREK
-247 ELSSLMRSA
+247 ELTSLLRST
-256 EEHRIALNRFD
+256 EEHGIQLARIAA
-267 TDRSLEENE
+267 DRSLEENE
-276 LSYLKADLQDIDDL
+276 LSYLKADLADIDDL

-309 KSGIK
+309 KGGIK
-314 LAEQTIV
+314 LAEQTIL
-321 RLRKEKETNLEA
+321 RLRKDKEANLEA
-333 INRIYMD
+333 INRVYMD
-340 SKRAEARVVE
+340 TKRAEARVAE
-350 CTDQIRSLSIDRT
+350 CTDQIRTLSIDRT
-363 NIAMDIA
+363 NIAMEVA
-370 SARAQQEKLETEIK
+370 GAKAQLEKFETEIR

-395 RLFSGLKD
+395 RLFAFLKD
-403 LEEKKAQRSEILHRQ
+403 LEEKKGQRSEILHQQ

-427 RTSELERLNQ
+427 RTTELERLT
-437 LLRQLDEDYAVK
+437 LLLSQLDEEYTAK
-449 HSQLSESEISITN
+449 QSQLSDSERSVSD
-462 LISQKKDLDRT
+462 LISEKKELDRA
-473 LSEREGMM
+473 LAELEGAM
-481 FAQRSTLERLQ
+481 FAQRSSLERLRT
-492 KEIREYEQDVY
+492 EIREYEQDVF
-503 RLEAAQQARGESGGK
+503 RLEAAQQARGESGGR
-518 AIEAVMAMEHV
+518 ALEAVMAMEHV

-589 KPPALPPLKEAG
+589 RPPALPPLKEPG

-612 DPKYDRAFAVALG
+612 DPKFDRAFAVALG

-663 TRKQG
+663 TKKPG

-678 EIFRIRAHLGE
+678 EIIRIRAHLGE
-689 LQGEATTLEAGI
+689 IQAEAATLEAGI
-701 KKITEEVD
+701 KRITAEVD
-709 TQRVARNEIDQNIAR
+709 ARRATRNEIDQKIAR
-724 LGMFTEE
+724 FGMFTEE
-731 FSRRFESITVEKQT
+731 FSRRFEAITVEKQT
-745 IELAVARQQEETK
+745 IDVAVARQQEETR
-758 NGAFELSSL
+758 NGASELTAL
-767 EAELDKTSET
+767 EASLDKTTET
-777 INEVNAG
+777 INEIGAR
-784 IEEIKKR
+784 IDEIKKR

-797 PVLTD
+797 PVLTE
-802 QIEKKRKEIEEA
+802 QIEKKRKEIEES
-814 ERRLRNKDGDITD
+814 ERRLRNKEGDIND

-835 NTRLGEMGEERARQ
+835 NARLLELADERKRQ
-849 DERNKQIDAETAG
+849 DERNRQIDTEIAG
-862 SNEQIVAHKSQIAT
+862 SNEQIAAHKSQIAV
-876 LEDRQRE
+876 LEERQKE
-883 FSGELDELRGK
+883 FSGVLDELRTK
-894 RAEASRHIQDS
+894 RAEASQHIQDS
-905 ELKIMKFDAEKERI
+905 ELKIMKFDAERERI
-919 TILVNAVEGRT
+919 TVLTSAIEERA
-930 RTLGSEVEML
+930 RTLRGEVETL
-940 REQVGELDTK
+940 RQQVGDMDTT
-950 LSLTEIEGKI
+950 LSLSEIEGKI

-982 KVQRQVGERTER
+982 KVERQVGERTER
-994 KETLSR
+994 KDTLSR
-1000 ERSTLIERIEKFE
+1000 ERATLIERIEKFE
-1013 QMKYEAFTTAFHAI
+1013 QMKYEAFTTAFRAI
-1027 DTNFREIFARLTS
+1027 DANFREIFARLTS

-1116 ISSMVT
+1116 IASMIT

-1133 SLRKPMIDAAQRIM
+1133 SLRKPMIEAAERIM

-1159 TGVKANG
+1159 TGVKAHG

>member
-1 MQQRKKRRILRRGK
+1 M
-15 EPDLLHITE
+15 HITE

-56 SNIIDSILFVL
+56 SNIIDSVLFVL

-89 RNTAEVTLEFSDGTK
+89 RNTAEVALEFSDGTK
-104 IKRRIKRTGNGYY
+104 IRRRIKRTGNGYY
-117 SYIYLNERLCKQSD
+117 SYNYLNERLCKQSD
-131 IVDHLAKH
+131 IVDHLARH

-168 IDEIAGVSEFDSKK
+168 IDEIAGVSEFDVKK

-201 LLLELNKRVN
+201 LLIELTRRAN

-226 QKDLLFFQNCRAA
+226 QKDLAYFQNCRAA
-239 AQLHEKEK
+239 AHLHEREK
-247 ELSSLMRSA
+247 ELTSLLRST
-256 EEHRIALNRFD
+256 EEHGIQLARIAA
-267 TDRSLEENE
+267 DRSLEENE
-276 LSYLKADLQDIDDL
+276 LSYLKADLADIDDL

-309 KSGIK
+309 KGGIK

-321 RLRKEKETNLEA
+321 RLRKDKEANLEA
-333 INRIYMD
+333 INRVYMD
-340 SKRAEARVVE
+340 TKRAEARVAE
-350 CTDQIRSLSIDRT
+350 CTDQIRTLSIDRT
-363 NIAMDIA
+363 NIAMDVA
-370 SARAQQEKLETEIK
+370 GAKAQLEKFETEIR

-395 RLFSGLKD
+395 RLFALLKD
-403 LEEKKAQRSEILHRQ
+403 LEEKKGQRSEILHQQ

-427 RTSELERLNQ
+427 RTTELERLT
-437 LLRQLDEDYAVK
+437 LLLSQLDEEYTAK
-449 HSQLSESEISITN
+449 QSQLSDSERSVSD
-462 LISQKKDLDRT
+462 LISEKKELDRA
-473 LSEREGMM
+473 LAELEGAM
-481 FAQRSTLERLQ
+481 FAQRSSLERLRT
-492 KEIREYEQDVY
+492 EIREYEQDVF
-503 RLEAAQQARGESGGK
+503 RLEAAQQARGESGGR
-518 AIEAVMAMEHV
+518 ALEAVMAMEHV

-589 KPPALPPLKEAG
+589 KPPALPPLKEPG
-601 VIDYAVNLVEY
+601 IIDYAVNLIEY
-612 DPKYDRAFAVALG
+612 DPKFDRAFAVALG

-633 ERARKLI
+633 ERARRLI

-663 TRKQG
+663 TKKPG

-678 EIFRIRAHLGE
+678 EIIRIRAHLGE
-689 LQGEATTLEAGI
+689 IQAEAATLEAGI
-701 KKITEEVD
+701 KRITAEVD
-709 TQRVARNEIDQNIAR
+709 ARRATRNEIDQKIAR
-724 LGMFTEE
+724 FGMFTEE
-731 FSRRFESITVEKQT
+731 FSRRFEAITVEKQT
-745 IELAVARQQEETK
+745 IDVAVARQQEETR
-758 NGAFELSSL
+758 NGASELTAL
-767 EAELDKTSET
+767 EASLDKTTAT
-777 INEVNAG
+777 INEIGAR
-784 IEEIKKR
+784 IDEIKNR

-797 PVLTD
+797 PVLTE
-802 QIEKKRKEIEEA
+802 QIEKKRKEIEES
-814 ERRLRNKDGDITD
+814 ERRLRNKEGDIND

-835 NTRLGEMGEERARQ
+835 NARLLELAEERKRQ
-849 DERNKQIDAETAG
+849 DERNRQIDTEIAG
-862 SNEQIVAHKSQIAT
+862 SNEQIAAHKSQIAV
-876 LEDRQRE
+876 LEERQKE
-883 FSGELDELRGK
+883 FSGVLDELRTK
-894 RAEASRHIQDS
+894 RAEASQHIQDS
-905 ELKIMKFDAEKERI
+905 ELKIMKFDAERERI
-919 TILVNAVEGRT
+919 TVLTSAIEERA
-930 RTLGSEVEML
+930 RTLRGEVETL
-940 REQVGELDTK
+940 RQQVGDMDTT
-950 LSLTEIEGKI
+950 LSLSEIEGKI

-982 KVQRQVGERTER
+982 KVERQVGERTER
-994 KETLSR
+994 KDTLSR
-1000 ERSTLIERIEKFE
+1000 ERATLIERIEKFE
-1013 QMKYEAFTTAFHAI
+1013 QMKYEAFTTAFRAI
-1027 DTNFREIFARLTS
+1027 DANFREIFARLTS

-1116 ISSMVT
+1116 IASMIT

-1133 SLRKPMIDAAQRIM
+1133 SLRKPMIEAAERIM

-1159 TGVKANG
+1159 TGVKAHG

>member
-1 MQQRKKRRILRRGK
+1 M
-15 EPDLLHITE
+15 HITE

-36 TKIPFLEGFTVI
+36 TKIPFLGGFTVI

-89 RNTAEVTLEFSDGTK
+89 RNTAEVALEFSDGTK
-104 IKRRIKRTGNGYY
+104 IKRRIKRTSNGYY
-117 SYIYLNERLCKQSD
+117 SYNYLNERLCKQSD
-131 IVDHLAKH
+131 IVDHLSKH

-168 IDEIAGVSEFDSKK
+168 IDEIAGVSEFEVKK
-182 QQSLSE
+182 QRSLSE

-201 LLLELNKRVN
+201 LLLELTRRVN
-211 ELKREREHALEYQKW
+211 ELRREREHALEYQKW
-226 QKDLLFFQNCRAA
+226 QKDLSFFQNCRAA
-239 AQLHEKEK
+239 AQLHEREK
-247 ELSSLMRSA
+247 ELASLMRST
-256 EEHRIALNRFD
+256 EEHRIALSRIGA
-267 TDRSLEENE
+267 DRSLEENE
-276 LSYLKADLQDIDDL
+276 LSYLKADLKDIDEL
-290 INKKSGSDY
+290 INRKSGSDY

-309 KSGIK
+309 KGGIK

-321 RLRKEKETNLEA
+321 RLRKEKESNLEV
-333 INRIYMD
+333 INRVYMD
-340 SKRAEARVVE
+340 TKRSEARVAE
-350 CTDQIRSLSIDRT
+350 CTDQIRTLSIDRT
-363 NIAMDIA
+363 NLAMEIAA
-370 SARAQQEKLETEIK
+370 ARAQLEKFENEIR

-395 RLFSGLKD
+395 KLFALLNE
-403 LEEKKAQRSEILHRQ
+403 LEEKKAQRSGILHQQ

-427 RTSELERLNQ
+427 RTTELERLTL
-437 LLRQLDEDYAVK
+437 LLRQLDEEYAAK
-449 HSQLSESEISITN
+449 QTQLTDSEKSAGEHLDAKKELDRSLSE
-462 LISQKKDLDRT
+462 L
-473 LSEREGMM
+473 EGAM
-481 FAQRSTLERLQ
+481 FAQRSSLERLRN
-492 KEIREYEQDVY
+492 EIRDNEQDAF
-503 RLEAAQQARGESGGK
+503 RLEAAQQARGESGGR

-539 PAEYATALNIAA
+539 PAEYSTALNIAA

-557 VVCDDDQ
+557 VICDDDQ

-589 KPPALPPLKEAG
+589 KPPALPPLKEPG

-625 ATVVVDTL
+625 STIVVDTL

-651 LLDRSGAMTGGA
+651 LLEKSGAMTGGA
-663 TRKQG
+663 TKKQG

-678 EIFRIRAHLGE
+678 ELFRIRAHLGE
-689 LQGEATTLEAGI
+689 LSAEAATLEAGI
-701 KKITEEVD
+701 RRLTAEVD
-709 TQRVARNEIDQNIAR
+709 SKRSTRNDIEQKIAR
-724 LGMFTEE
+724 MGMFTEE
-731 FSRRFESITVEKQT
+731 FSRRFEAITVEKQT
-745 IELAVARQQEETK
+745 IEAAVARQQEETK
-758 NGAFELSSL
+758 NGASELALL
-767 EAELDKTSET
+767 ETDLDKTTET
-777 INEVNAG
+777 INEINSR
-784 IEEIKKR
+784 IDEIKKR

-797 PVLTD
+797 PVLTE
-802 QIEKKRKEIEEA
+802 QIEKKKKEIEES
-814 ERRLRNKDGDITD
+814 ERRLRNKDGDIND

-835 NTRLGEMGEERARQ
+835 NVRLTELGDDRKRQ
-849 DERNKQIDAETAG
+849 DERNGQIDADIAG
-862 SNEQIVAHKSQIAT
+862 SHEQIAAHKSQIAA
-876 LEDRQRE
+876 LEERQKE
-883 FSGELDELRGK
+883 FSGELDELRAK
-894 RAEASRHIQDS
+894 RSEASQQIQDS
-905 ELKIMKFDAEKERI
+905 ELKLMKFDADKERI
-919 TILVNAVEGRT
+919 TVLMVAIEERA
-930 RTLGSEVEML
+930 RTLGIEVDML
-940 REQVGELDTK
+940 RHQAGDMDTN
-950 LSLTEIEGKI
+950 LSLSEIEGKI
-960 AEADGALRK
+960 AEADGALRR

-982 KVQRQVGERTER
+982 KVQRQVEERTER

-1000 ERSTLIERIEKFE
+1000 ERATLIERIEKFE
-1013 QMKYEAFTTAFHAI
+1013 QMKYEAFTTAFRAI

-1116 ISSMVT
+1116 IASMIT

-1133 SLRKPMIDAAQRIM
+1133 SLRKPMIESAQRIM